1 MKQIPEESIEQ
12 SDALFLARVA
22 AEEQNRFV
30 RRLIAGLSAFFLI
43 WLAALLYFKQPMLK
57 SWLPKAQPEAKQAS
71 QNSGATFH
79 MTEVDE
85 LNRELARLQQQLG
98 SALTQNLSVKL
109 EELEQRIRLG
119 RAGLQDLEL
128 IESIREDVR
137 TLAGQNK
144 PRFPGTMASS
154 GLVEGVSALSVNSP
168 SAGAPD
174 PDLLGKITRLEYLLY
189 FSLASMLLVTV
200 AAAGFWLRSG
210 TRMRQLDA
218 EMAKLR
224 YQLQHQKD

>member
-1 MKQIPEESIEQ
+1 MKRIPEESMEQ

-22 AEEQNRFV
+22 AEEQNRFI

-43 WLAALLYFKQPMLK
+43 WLAALLYFKQPVLR
-57 SWLPKAQPEAKQAS
+57 SWLPTLQPEGKQS
-71 QNSGATFH
+71 LPSPEATLH
-79 MTEVDE
+79 MEQVDQ
-85 LNRELARLQQQLG
+85 LNRELVRLQQQLG

-109 EELEQRIRLG
+109 GELEQRIRLG

-128 IESIREDVR
+128 IESIRDDIR
-137 TLAGQNK
+137 TLAGQSK
-144 PRFPGTMASS
+144 PRFPGTVASS
-154 GLVEGVSALSVNSP
+154 GLRQGVLASP
-168 SAGAPD
+168 VSPQAGAAANS
-174 PDLLGKITRLEYLLY
+174 DLLGKISRLENLLY

-210 TRMRQLDA
+210 SRMRRLDA
-218 EMAKLR
+218 EMARLR